1 MKTSEIKWLTML
13 LFTTMLF
20 ITACSDDTI
29 RPPYLE
35 EEIKD
40 LTTEEIREKIETEKA
55 ALTKMKM
62 NHAVSPL
69 ENPMLIRTTR
79 RNIARLMTEL
89 RKRELNK

>member
-1 MKTSEIKWLTML
+1 MKTS
-13 LFTTMLF
+13 
-20 ITACSDDTI
+20 
-29 RPPYLE
+29 
-35 EEIKD
+35 EIKD

-69 ENPMLIRTTR
+69 ENPMLLRTTR

>member
-1 MKTSEIKWLTML
+1 MKTS
-13 LFTTMLF
+13 
-20 ITACSDDTI
+20 
-29 RPPYLE
+29 
-35 EEIKD
+35 EIKD
-40 LTTEEIREKIETEKA
+40 LTTEEIREKMETEKA

>member
-1 MKTSEIKWLTML
+1 MKTS
-13 LFTTMLF
+13 
-20 ITACSDDTI
+20 
-29 RPPYLE
+29 
-35 EEIKD
+35 EIKD

-55 ALTKMKM
+55 ALNKMKM

-69 ENPMLIRTTR
+69 ENPMLIRMTR

>member
-1 MKTSEIKWLTML
+1 MKTSEIK
-13 LFTTMLF
+13 
-20 ITACSDDTI
+20 
-29 RPPYLE
+29 
-35 EEIKD
+35 D
-40 LTTEEIREKIETEKA
+40 LTTDEIREKIETEKA

-89 RKRELNK
+89 RTRELNK

>member
-1 MKTSEIKWLTML
+1 MKTSEIK
-13 LFTTMLF
+13 
-20 ITACSDDTI
+20 
-29 RPPYLE
+29 
-35 EEIKD
+35 D
-40 LTTEEIREKIETEKA
+40 LTTDEIREKIETEKA

-89 RKRELNK
+89 RKLELNK

>member
-1 MKTSEIKWLTML
+1 MKTS
-13 LFTTMLF
+13 
-20 ITACSDDTI
+20 
-29 RPPYLE
+29 
-35 EEIKD
+35 EIKD